1 MPLAATTHMFKSWVC
16 ILEDSVL
23 CAVVVETISPQF
35 LAFVIVRE
43 FPVEKND
50 ISAVN
55 VGNLLNT
62 APASFC
68 IGEFT
73 QEQDCMSVVN
83 VGNLLA
89 RTIASFNTIN
99 SILEEGFKSASSRR
113 KPSAYSPL

>member
-1 MPLAATTHMFKSWVC
+1 MSAVNVGNALDKTPALFSTRNFT
-16 ILEDSVL
+16 LEKVL
-23 CAVVVETISPQF
+23 M
-35 LAFVIVRE
+35 
-43 FPVEKND
+43 
-50 ISAVN
+50 SAVN